1 MADTAVRPEL
11 LVNLTAALGIVA
23 KACGLPPG
31 WVAKPSF
38 RITPQ
43 GASLQVVWSATPAA
57 RVQCERKEVKKRRS
71 RSSRQ
76 RSADRAAAHKARSKP
91 QMSTSHQQALNP
103 ASKSFTPNPAP
114 PPPNSVPSVE
124 SERVRAAAEE
134 SNRSCRIIEVA
145 EPQVPAL
152 ATPEP
157 GPQLEGCE
165 MGVDG
170 RGKRGREGEL
180 TLNATLTFPP
190 EVMPLVDTLFR
201 EYERGRGRGPFSEQL
216 LAAIHAVD
224 SLAGGG
230 EAQAA
235 LASYENYVRLGLMM
249 RAS

>member
-11 LVNLTAALGIVA
+11 LVNLTAALGNVS
-23 KACGLPPG
+23 KACGLPSG

-43 GASLQVVWSATPAA
+43 GASLQVVWSPAPAA
-57 RVQCERKEVKKRRS
+57 REKESKAPEVKKKRRS
-71 RSSRQ
+71 KSSRQ
-76 RSADRAAAHKARSKP
+76 RSADRAAAHKVRP
-91 QMSTSHQQALNP
+91 RPLVVPSHQQAWNP
-103 ASKSFTPNPAP
+103 TAAIFTPNPAP

-170 RGKRGREGEL
+170 RGKRGREGTV
-180 TLNATLTFPP
+180 TLPP
-190 EVMPLVDTLFR
+190 EAMPLLHTLFT

-216 LAAIHAVD
+216 QVAILAVD

-230 EAQAA
+230 AAQAA
-235 LASYENYVRLGLMM
+235 LASYEDHVRRLN
-249 RAS
+249 